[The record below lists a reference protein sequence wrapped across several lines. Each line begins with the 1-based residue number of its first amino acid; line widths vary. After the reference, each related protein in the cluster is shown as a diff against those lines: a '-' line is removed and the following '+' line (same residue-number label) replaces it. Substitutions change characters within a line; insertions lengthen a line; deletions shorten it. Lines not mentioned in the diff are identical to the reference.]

1 MLIMVTSH
9 DNGIGILEE
18 FNKVMSV
25 CVELDGKM
33 ITGVLFTTV
42 NQSSPDIFHKC
53 SIERAKNIIVGV
65 HHDKEYVVSHYPGEI
80 FYVRK
85 GSNKAE
91 HIRPIQDIL
100 NNPFADAI
108 NMLK

>member
-1 MLIMVTSH
+1 MYIMITS
-9 DNGIGILEE
+9 NGEGIGILEE
-18 FNKVMSV
+18 FNKVMIV
-25 CVELDGKM
+25 CVELDDRM

-53 SIERAKNIIVGV
+53 SIERAKNIIIGV
-65 HHDKEYVVSHYPGEI
+65 LHDKEYVVSHYPDEI

-91 HIRPIQDIL
+91 HIRPVTDIL

-108 NMLK
+108 NMLR